1 VREDHALEPPQLR
14 SGLDSELV
22 HQHLTALPHRLERLR
37 LPSRTVQRD
46 HQLSAQTLAQ
56 RVLCDER
63 LQFADQVLGTS
74 PGQLCGHPLLDRL
87 YTQLLQA
94 RDLALGE
101 LIEAIVGQRLATPQR
116 QGRLEVGGGA
126 LRIFASERHS
136 RPPQQLLEA
145 PGIDR
150 EGINFERIARRPMAQ
165 K

>member
-22 HQHLTALPHRLERLR
+22 HQHLAALPHRLECLR
-37 LPSRTVQRD
+37 LASRAVQRD

-63 LQFADQVLGTS
+63 LQFADQVLGT
-74 PGQLCGHPLLDRL
+74 PAGQLRGHPLLDRL
-87 YTQLLQA
+87 YTQVLQA
-94 RDLALGE
+94 RDLALSE
-101 LIEAIVGQRLATPQR
+101 LIEAIVGQRLAAPQR

-126 LRIFASERHS
+126 LRIVATERHP
-136 RPPQQLLEA
+136 RPPQKLLEA

-150 EGINFERIARRPMAQ
+150 
-165 K
+165 